1 MSEQLDQQH
10 KRRVLIV
17 EDEPIVSMSL
27 EMILE
32 IAGFEVAG
40 VATTLQEALSKVDEP
55 RFDVAV
61 VDVNLRGA
69 FSGPFAE
76 ALRKAGIPFVVVTGY
91 DHERYREK
99 FPPDTRFLQKPYRG
113 EALTEALSA
122 AMS

>member
-1 MSEQLDQQH
+1 MSEQLDQPP

-32 IAGFEVAG
+32 MAGFEVAG
-40 VATTLQEALSKVDEP
+40 VATTLQEALAKVEQP

-61 VDVNLRGA
+61 VDVNLRGV
-69 FSGPFAE
+69 FSGPVAE
-76 ALRKAGIPFVVVTGY
+76 ALQKAGIPFVVVTGY
-91 DHERYREK
+91 DHERYRDK
-99 FPPDTRFLQKPYRG
+99 FPADTRFLQKPYRG
-113 EALTEALSA
+113 EALTEALHA